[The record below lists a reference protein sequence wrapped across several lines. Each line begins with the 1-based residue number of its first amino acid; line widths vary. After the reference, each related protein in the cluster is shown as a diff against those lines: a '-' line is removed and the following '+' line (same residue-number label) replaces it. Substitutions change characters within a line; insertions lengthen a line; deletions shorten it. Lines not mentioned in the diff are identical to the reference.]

1 VMGVMRAIAHPVV
14 VFLFPGVVLL
24 VFFFCVHTHTHTH
37 THTHSHSLTYTHT
50 HSLTRIHTH
59 TDHLA
64 DVEDQAFE
72 MLRRNEDLEA
82 RMAALQQRS
91 KVCDAVGI

>member
-1 VMGVMRAIAHPVV
+1 MMGVMRAIAHPAVI
-14 VFLFPGVVLL
+14 VLL
-24 VFFFCVHTHTHTH
+24 HGAVPLMFFCCMHTHTHI
-37 THTHSHSLTYTHT
+37 HTHSHSLTYIRT
-50 HSLTRIHTH
+50 HSLKYTH